1 MYRAAPEPRAWMPGQ
16 EQSWP
21 RAQCSRALGL
31 VPLASAQAIPIVQP
45 NPPPSLLT
53 PDRCTA
59 CFSLVQG
66 LH

>member
-1 MYRAAPEPRAWMPGQ
+1 MYKAAPEPRAWMPGQ

-31 VPLASAQAIPIVQP
+31 VLPASAQATPIVQP
-45 NPPPSLLT
+45 NPPRSLPT
-53 PDRCTA
+53 TECCTA